1 LQSVPHQFPVANRRN
16 ARFNVAIP
24 NWAWGMEMA
33 DDPLLQLHLAPFEP
47 IDTVELT
54 AALNSLSRQYQNFAV
69 ENQLARKTTEARLL
83 VNSVSRGSID
93 ISFLPDYD
101 QIAIAAGLLTALID
115 KAELIAKFAK
125 SLKSLLDYFKKDK
138 AEVPDREITVKDCDD
153 AINILKPIA
162 KHGGIQNFNTINGGV
177 TMNVFHVN
185 ASDAIEILEQAT
197 HVRTL
202 LLNPD
207 AEVRQRVPLVWQRLD
222 RDDAKTEGRTSPD
235 KGVIEEIDRRSH
247 AILFTDELLPLKRL
261 MIDDQENPY
270 QNVYFV
276 DVEVSRVNGRVVSYR
291 VTGYHGSEILEQT
304 ET

>member
-1 LQSVPHQFPVANRRN
+1 
-16 ARFNVAIP
+16 
-24 NWAWGMEMA
+24 MA
-33 DDPLLQLHLAPFEP
+33 DDPLLHLHLEPSEP
-47 IDTVELT
+47 IDIVELT
-54 AALNSLSRQYQNFAV
+54 AALNSLGRQYQNFAV
-69 ENQLARKTTEARLL
+69 KNHLARKTTEARLL
-83 VNSVSRGSID
+83 VNSVSPGSID

-125 SLKSLLDYFKKDK
+125 SLKGLLDYFKKDK
-138 AEVPDREITVKDCDD
+138 AGTPDREEITVKDCDD

-162 KHGGIQNFNTINGGV
+162 KHGGVQNFNTINGGV
-177 TMNVFHVN
+177 TMNVFHVSARD
-185 ASDAIEILEQAT
+185 ASEILEQAT
-197 HVRTL
+197 QMKTL

-261 MIDDQENPY
+261 MIDEQENPY